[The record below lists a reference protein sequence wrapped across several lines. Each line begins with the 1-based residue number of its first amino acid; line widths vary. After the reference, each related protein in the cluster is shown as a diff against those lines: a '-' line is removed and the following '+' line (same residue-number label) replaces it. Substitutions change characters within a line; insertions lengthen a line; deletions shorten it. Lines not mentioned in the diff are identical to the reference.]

1 MTSGTGQRPPAEAK
15 IDASLATWPR
25 TMRRLLV
32 LLALAGTTLAGAAPP
47 VAPPAAP
54 LPSIELPEEL
64 ARVLRDYEQAWQAG
78 RPSELA
84 RLFTPAGLALPNGQP
99 PRRGA
104 AEIAAGYTD
113 GAGMPLAL
121 RALAYRISGDL
132 AHVVG
137 GYAPQ
142 PGRPDMGKFVLVL
155 ERGADG
161 RWLIAADIDNLNA
174 LPRRAPS
181 SPASPTGVP

>member
-1 MTSGTGQRPPAEAK
+1 
-15 IDASLATWPR
+15 
-25 TMRRLLV
+25 MRRLLV
-32 LLALAGTTLAGAAPP
+32 LLALTGTALAGAAQ
-47 VAPPAAP
+47 APAAAP
-54 LPSIELPEEL
+54 LASVELPEEL
-64 ARVLRDYEQAWQAG
+64 ARVLRDYEAAWRAG

-84 RLFTPAGLALPNGQP
+84 KLFTPAGMALPNGQP

-104 AEIAAGYTD
+104 AEIAAGYSD

-121 RALAYRISGDL
+121 RALSYRISGDL
-132 AHVVG
+132 AYVVG

-142 PGRPDMGKFVLVL
+142 PGRPDMGKFVLAL

-174 LPRRAPS
+174 LPRRAPAS
-181 SPASPTGVP
+181 ASPTGVP